1 MTTPAPGWYSD
12 PADGRMVR
20 WWAGDGWTEHVRPF
34 PEPAPA
40 PQPPNPAFGQQY
52 RTAQPSWQQTAQPTY
67 TREPRM
73 TIARGEKDRQVR
85 RNNPMAYLGLVFS
98 LLGLIVNPFA
108 ILSILGIVFSSIG
121 WAKSGELS
129 SVVRYSGKV
138 TAIIGVILGVA
149 TLAYFGW
156 TFSRAFV

>member
-1 MTTPAPGWYSD
+1 
-12 PADGRMVR
+12 
-20 WWAGDGWTEHVRPF
+20 
-34 PEPAPA
+34 
-40 PQPPNPAFGQQY
+40 
-52 RTAQPSWQQTAQPTY
+52 
-67 TREPRM
+67 M